1 MNTAHASPDSNTLFL
16 PKKNK
21 TTSLPRVKELAS
33 ATVGYDRLPAAQ
45 STDTWLTPPELIWGS
60 PKEGYTGLGPF
71 DLDPCTPE
79 EGMPWPT
86 STGTML
92 KPSDDGL
99 TTGWPADAFV
109 FMNPP
114 FGRGQEA
121 WMEKMANHPGGG
133 IALVFARTE
142 TRWFQRFVLNHP
154 NVSAVVFQA
163 VRLKFHRAN
172 GDVGDAPH
180 AGPAWIAYGEEGA
193 RRLKRAVKEGQIR
206 GCFLELDFARVSWVL
221 GAGAGAANDE

>member
-1 MNTAHASPDSNTLFL
+1 M
-16 PKKNK
+16 
-21 TTSLPRVKELAS
+21 
-33 ATVGYDRLPAAQ
+33 VGYDRLPAAQ

-71 DLDPCTPE
+71 DLDPATPE
-79 EGMPWPT
+79 NGMPWPT
-86 STGTML
+86 AARML

-99 TTGWPADAFV
+99 ASEWPADAFV

-142 TRWFQRFVLNHP
+142 TKWFQRFVLNHP
-154 NVSAVVFQA
+154 NISAVVFQEG
-163 VRLKFHRAN
+163 RLKFHRAN
-172 GDVGDAPH
+172 GDVGDAPP

-193 RRLKRAVKEGQIR
+193 RRLKRAVREAQIR
-206 GCFLELDFARVSWVL
+206 GCYLELDFARVSWVL
-221 GAGAGAANDE
+221 DADMGAANDE

>member
-1 MNTAHASPDSNTLFL
+1 MNAVAHPFDPSALSL
-16 PKKNK
+16 PKQRKN
-21 TTSLPRVKELAS
+21 TSAPRATKLAS
-33 ATVGYDRLPAAQ
+33 AMVGYDRLPAAQ

-71 DLDPCTPE
+71 DLDPATPE
-79 EGMPWPT
+79 NGMPWPT
-86 STGTML
+86 AARML

-99 TTGWPADAFV
+99 ASEWPADASV

-142 TRWFQRFVLNHP
+142 TKWFQRFVLNHP
-154 NVSAVVFQA
+154 NISAVVFQEG
-163 VRLKFHRAN
+163 RLKFHRAN
-172 GDVGDAPH
+172 GDVGDAPP

-193 RRLKRAVKEGQIR
+193 RRLKRAVREGQIR
-206 GCFLELDFARVSWVL
+206 GCYLELDFARVSWVL
-221 GAGAGAANDE
+221 DADMGAANDE

>member
-1 MNTAHASPDSNTLFL
+1 MNAVAHPLNTSTLSL
-16 PKKNK
+16 PKQRKN
-21 TTSLPRVKELAS
+21 TSHPCATKLAS
-33 ATVGYDRLPAAQ
+33 ATVGYNRLPAAQ

-71 DLDPCTPE
+71 DLDPATPQG
-79 EGMPWPT
+79 GMPWPT
-86 STGTML
+86 AARML

-99 TTGWPADAFV
+99 ATAWPDDAFV

-154 NVSAVVFQA
+154 NVSAVVFQEG
-163 VRLKFHRAN
+163 RLKFHRAD
-172 GDVGDAPH
+172 GQVGDAPP

-193 RRLKRAVKEGQIR
+193 RRLKRAFKEWQIR

-221 GAGAGAANDE
+221 GADVGAANDE

>member
-1 MNTAHASPDSNTLFL
+1 MNAAAHPFDPSALSL
-16 PKKNK
+16 PKQRKN
-21 TTSLPRVKELAS
+21 TSAPRATKLAS
-33 ATVGYDRLPAAQ
+33 AMVGYDRLPAAQ

-71 DLDPCTPE
+71 DLDPATPE
-79 EGMPWPT
+79 NGMPWPT
-86 STGTML
+86 AARML

-99 TTGWPADAFV
+99 ASEWPADAFV

-142 TRWFQRFVLNHP
+142 TKWFQRFVLNHP
-154 NVSAVVFQA
+154 NISAVVFQEG
-163 VRLKFHRAN
+163 RLKFHRAN
-172 GDVGDAPH
+172 GDVGDAPP

-193 RRLKRAVKEGQIR
+193 RRLKRAVREGQIR
-206 GCFLELDFARVSWVL
+206 GCYLELDFARVSWVL
-221 GAGAGAANDE
+221 DADMGAANDE

>member
-1 MNTAHASPDSNTLFL
+1 MNAVAHPFDPSALSL
-16 PKKNK
+16 PKQRKI
-21 TTSLPRVKELAS
+21 TSAPRATKLAS
-33 ATVGYDRLPAAQ
+33 AMVGYDRLPAAQ

-71 DLDPCTPE
+71 DLDPATPE
-79 EGMPWPT
+79 KGMPWPT
-86 STGTML
+86 AARML

-99 TTGWPADAFV
+99 ASEWPADAFL

-154 NVSAVVFQA
+154 NVSAVVFQEG
-163 VRLKFHRAN
+163 RLKFHRAN
-172 GDVGDAPH
+172 GDVGDAPP

-193 RRLKRAVKEGQIR
+193 RRLKRAVREGQIR
-206 GCFLELDFARVSWVL
+206 GCFLELDFARVSFGL
-221 GAGAGAANDE
+221 GEGVGAANDE

>member
-1 MNTAHASPDSNTLFL
+1 MNAVAHPFDPSALSL
-16 PKKNK
+16 PKQRKN
-21 TTSLPRVKELAS
+21 TSAPRATKLAS
-33 ATVGYDRLPAAQ
+33 AMVGYDRLPAAQ

-71 DLDPCTPE
+71 DLDPATPE
-79 EGMPWPT
+79 NGMPWPT
-86 STGTML
+86 AARML
-92 KPSDDGL
+92 KPSDNGL
-99 TTGWPADAFV
+99 ASEWPADAFV

-142 TRWFQRFVLNHP
+142 TKWFQRFVLNHP
-154 NVSAVVFQA
+154 NISAVVFQEG
-163 VRLKFHRAN
+163 RLKFHRAN
-172 GDVGDAPH
+172 GDVGDAPP

-193 RRLKRAVKEGQIR
+193 RRLKRAVREGQIR
-206 GCFLELDFARVSWVL
+206 GCYLELDFARVSWVL
-221 GAGAGAANDE
+221 DADMGAANDE

>member
-1 MNTAHASPDSNTLFL
+1 MNAAAHPFDPSALSL
-16 PKKNK
+16 PKQRKN
-21 TTSLPRVKELAS
+21 TSAPRATKLAS
-33 ATVGYDRLPAAQ
+33 AMVGYDRLPAAQ
-45 STDTWLTPPELIWGS
+45 STDTWLTPPELIGGS

-71 DLDPCTPE
+71 DLDPATPE
-79 EGMPWPT
+79 NGMPWPT
-86 STGTML
+86 AARML

-99 TTGWPADAFV
+99 ASEWPADAFV

-142 TRWFQRFVLNHP
+142 TKWFQRFVLNHP
-154 NVSAVVFQA
+154 NISAVVFQEG
-163 VRLKFHRAN
+163 RLKFHRAN
-172 GDVGDAPH
+172 GDVGDAPP

-193 RRLKRAVKEGQIR
+193 RRLKRAVREGQIR
-206 GCFLELDFARVSWVL
+206 GCYLELDFARVSWVL
-221 GAGAGAANDE
+221 DADMGAANDE

>member
-1 MNTAHASPDSNTLFL
+1 MNTAHVSPDSTTTLFL

-21 TTSLPRVKELAS
+21 TTSLPRVKKLA
-33 ATVGYDRLPAAQ
+33 AAMVGYDQLPASQ
-45 STDTWLTPPELIWGS
+45 TTDTWLTPPELIWGS
-60 PKEGYTGLGPF
+60 PKDGYTGLGPF

-86 STGTML
+86 ASWML
-92 KPSDDGL
+92 TPSSDGL
-99 TTGWPADAFV
+99 ATPWPADDFV

-114 FGRGQEA
+114 FGRGQES
-121 WMEKMANHPGGG
+121 WMRKLAEHPAGG

-154 NVSAVVFQA
+154 NVSAVVFQEG
-163 VRLKFHRAN
+163 RLKFHRAN
-172 GDVGDAPH
+172 GEVGDAPP

-193 RRLKRAVKEGQIR
+193 LRLKRAVKEGQIR

-221 GAGAGAANDE
+221 GVGAANDE

>member
-1 MNTAHASPDSNTLFL
+1 MNILSASSDQTNLFM
-16 PKKNK
+16 PRQRKI
-21 TTSLPRVKELAS
+21 TSAPRATKLAS

-45 STDTWLTPPELIWGS
+45 STDTWLTPPELLWGS

-86 STGTML
+86 AARML

-99 TTGWPADAFV
+99 ATAWPDDAFV
-109 FMNPP
+109 FLNPP

-154 NVSAVVFQA
+154 NVSAVVFQEG
-163 VRLKFHRAN
+163 RLKFHRAN
-172 GDVGDAPH
+172 GDVGDAPP
-180 AGPAWIAYGEEGA
+180 AGPAWIAYGEEGT
-193 RRLKRAVKEGQIR
+193 RRLKRAVREGQIR
-206 GCFLELDFARVSWVL
+206 GCFLELDFARVSFGL
-221 GAGAGAANDE
+221 GEGVGAANDE

>member
-1 MNTAHASPDSNTLFL
+1 MNAAAHPFDPSALSL
-16 PKKNK
+16 PKQRKN
-21 TTSLPRVKELAS
+21 TSAPRATKLAS
-33 ATVGYDRLPAAQ
+33 AMVGYDRLPAAQ

-71 DLDPCTPE
+71 DLDPATPE
-79 EGMPWPT
+79 NGMPWPT
-86 STGTML
+86 AARML

-99 TTGWPADAFV
+99 ASEWPADAFV

-142 TRWFQRFVLNHP
+142 TRWFQSFVLNHP
-154 NVSAVVFQA
+154 DVSAVVFQEG
-163 VRLKFHRAN
+163 RLKFHRAN
-172 GDVGDAPH
+172 GDVGDAPP

-193 RRLKRAVKEGQIR
+193 RRLKRAVREGQIR
-206 GCFLELDFARVSWVL
+206 GCYLELDFARVSWVL
-221 GAGAGAANDE
+221 DADMGAANDE

>member
-1 MNTAHASPDSNTLFL
+1 MNAAAHPFDPSALSL
-16 PKKNK
+16 PKQRKN
-21 TTSLPRVKELAS
+21 TSAPRATKLAS
-33 ATVGYDRLPAAQ
+33 AMVGYDRLPAAQ

-71 DLDPCTPE
+71 DLDPATPE
-79 EGMPWPT
+79 NGMPWPT
-86 STGTML
+86 AARML

-99 TTGWPADAFV
+99 ASEWPADAFV

-142 TRWFQRFVLNHP
+142 TKWFQRFVLNHP
-154 NVSAVVFQA
+154 NISAVVFQDG
-163 VRLKFHRAN
+163 RLKFHRAN
-172 GDVGDAPH
+172 GDVGDAPP

-193 RRLKRAVKEGQIR
+193 RRLKRAVREGQIR
-206 GCFLELDFARVSWVL
+206 GCYLELDFARVSWVL
-221 GAGAGAANDE
+221 DADMGAANDE

>member
-1 MNTAHASPDSNTLFL
+1 MNAAAHPFDPSALSL
-16 PKKNK
+16 PKQRKN
-21 TTSLPRVKELAS
+21 TSAPRATKLAS
-33 ATVGYDRLPAAQ
+33 AMVGYDRLPAAQ

-71 DLDPCTPE
+71 DLDPATPE
-79 EGMPWPT
+79 NGMPWPT
-86 STGTML
+86 AARML

-99 TTGWPADAFV
+99 ASEWPADAFV

-142 TRWFQRFVLNHP
+142 TKWFQRFVLNHP
-154 NVSAVVFQA
+154 NIIAVVFQEG
-163 VRLKFHRAN
+163 RLKFHRAN
-172 GDVGDAPH
+172 GDVGDAPP

-193 RRLKRAVKEGQIR
+193 RRLKRAVREGQIR
-206 GCFLELDFARVSWVL
+206 GCYLELDFARVSWVL
-221 GAGAGAANDE
+221 DADMGAANDE

>member
-1 MNTAHASPDSNTLFL
+1 MNAVAHPIDPSALSL
-16 PKKNK
+16 PKQRKI
-21 TTSLPRVKELAS
+21 TSAPRATKLAS
-33 ATVGYDRLPAAQ
+33 AMVGYDRLPAAQ

-71 DLDPCTPE
+71 DLDPATPE
-79 EGMPWPT
+79 KGMPWPT
-86 STGTML
+86 AARML
-92 KPSDDGL
+92 KPSYDGL
-99 TTGWPADAFV
+99 ATDWPADALV

-154 NVSAVVFQA
+154 NVSAVVFQEG
-163 VRLKFHRAN
+163 RLKFHRAN
-172 GDVGDAPH
+172 GDVGDAPP

-193 RRLKRAVKEGQIR
+193 RRLKRAVREGQIR
-206 GCFLELDFARVSWVL
+206 GCFLELDFARVSFGL
-221 GAGAGAANDE
+221 GEGVGAANDE

>member
-1 MNTAHASPDSNTLFL
+1 MNAAAHPFDPSALSL
-16 PKKNK
+16 PKQRKN
-21 TTSLPRVKELAS
+21 TSASRATKLAS
-33 ATVGYDRLPAAQ
+33 AMVGYDRLPAAQ

-71 DLDPCTPE
+71 DLDPATPE
-79 EGMPWPT
+79 NGMPWPT
-86 STGTML
+86 AARML

-99 TTGWPADAFV
+99 ASEWPADAFV

-142 TRWFQRFVLNHP
+142 TKWFQRFVLNHP
-154 NVSAVVFQA
+154 NISAVVFQEG
-163 VRLKFHRAN
+163 RLKFHRAN
-172 GDVGDAPH
+172 GDVGDAPP

-193 RRLKRAVKEGQIR
+193 RRLKRAVREGQIR
-206 GCFLELDFARVSWVL
+206 GCYLELDFARVSWVL
-221 GAGAGAANDE
+221 DADMGAANDE

>member
-1 MNTAHASPDSNTLFL
+1 MNILSASSDQTNLFMPKQRKNTS
-16 PKKNK
+16 
-21 TTSLPRVKELAS
+21 TPRATKLAS
-33 ATVGYDRLPAAQ
+33 AMVGYDRLPAAQ

-71 DLDPCTPE
+71 DLDPATPE
-79 EGMPWPT
+79 NGMPWPT
-86 STGTML
+86 AARML

-99 TTGWPADAFV
+99 ASEWPADAFV

-154 NVSAVVFQA
+154 NVSAVVFQEG
-163 VRLKFHRAN
+163 RLKFHRAN
-172 GDVGDAPH
+172 GDVGDAPP

-193 RRLKRAVKEGQIR
+193 RRLKRAVREGQIR
-206 GCFLELDFARVSWVL
+206 GCFLELDFARVSFGL
-221 GAGAGAANDE
+221 GEGVGAANDE

>member
-1 MNTAHASPDSNTLFL
+1 MNAIAHPLKTSALSL
-16 PKKNK
+16 PKQCKN
-21 TTSLPRVKELAS
+21 TSAPRATKLAC
-33 ATVGYDRLPAAQ
+33 ATVGYDRLPTAQ
-45 STDTWLTPPELIWGS
+45 STDTWLTSPPLIWGS

-79 EGMPWPT
+79 GGMPWPT
-86 STGTML
+86 ATRML

-99 TTGWPADAFV
+99 STAWSDDAFV

-121 WMEKMANHPGGG
+121 WMEKMANHRGGG

-154 NVSAVVFQA
+154 NVSAVVFQEG
-163 VRLKFHRAN
+163 RLKFHRAN
-172 GDVGDAPH
+172 GEVGNAPP
-180 AGPAWIAYGEEGA
+180 AGPAWIAYGDEGA
-193 RRLKRAVKEGQIR
+193 RRLKRAVMERQIR
-206 GCFLELDFARVSWVL
+206 GCYLELDFARVSRVL
-221 GAGAGAANDE
+221 DADMGAANDE

>member
-1 MNTAHASPDSNTLFL
+1 MNAAAHPFDPSALSL
-16 PKKNK
+16 PKQRKN
-21 TTSLPRVKELAS
+21 TSAPRATKLAS
-33 ATVGYDRLPAAQ
+33 AMVGYDRLPAAQ

-71 DLDPCTPE
+71 DLDPASPE
-79 EGMPWPT
+79 NGMPWPT
-86 STGTML
+86 AARML

-99 TTGWPADAFV
+99 ASEWPADAFV

-154 NVSAVVFQA
+154 NVSAVVFQEG
-163 VRLKFHRAN
+163 RLKFHRAN
-172 GDVGDAPH
+172 GDVGDAPP

-193 RRLKRAVKEGQIR
+193 RRLKRAVREGQIR
-206 GCFLELDFARVSWVL
+206 GCYLELDFARVSWVL
-221 GAGAGAANDE
+221 DADMGAANDE

>member
-1 MNTAHASPDSNTLFL
+1 MNAAAHPFDPSALSL
-16 PKKNK
+16 PKQRKN
-21 TTSLPRVKELAS
+21 TSAPRASKLAS
-33 ATVGYDRLPAAQ
+33 AMVGYDRLPAAQ
-45 STDTWLTPPELIWGS
+45 STDTWLTPPELICGS

-71 DLDPCTPE
+71 DLDPATPE
-79 EGMPWPT
+79 NGMPWPT
-86 STGTML
+86 AARML

-99 TTGWPADAFV
+99 ASEWPADAFV

-142 TRWFQRFVLNHP
+142 TKWFQRFVLNHP
-154 NVSAVVFQA
+154 NISAVVFQEG
-163 VRLKFHRAN
+163 RLKFHRAN
-172 GDVGDAPH
+172 GDVGDAPP

-193 RRLKRAVKEGQIR
+193 RRLKRAVREGQIR
-206 GCFLELDFARVSWVL
+206 GCYLELDFARVSWVL
-221 GAGAGAANDE
+221 DADMGAANDE